1 MRWYSF
7 VLVATV
13 FGGTIQQAHAESLR
27 VALAAA
33 YNHNATLNAQ
43 RAATR
48 AADERIGQAKSGFR
62 PTITG
67 DANYGFVSTTNNRTG
82 AVDTNPYGYGI
93 TINQNLFDGFRTI
106 NNVAAA
112 EANIKASREQ
122 LRRVEQQI
130 LEAASTAYVNV
141 LEAREIVSIR
151 RQNIAFLREQL
162 RSSQARLDVG
172 EGTRT
177 DVAQS
182 QARLSNAQA
191 QLAAAQSSLEAARG
205 TYRQVIGRTPS
216 NLSWPEGPVHLYAA
230 SLQGAIN
237 SGINQHP
244 AVRLTQ
250 HAVDAALFNVK
261 ALEGGFLPSLAL
273 RGNAS
278 KSFNS
283 GGRGN
288 RSSSASATLNLTV
301 PIYQGGGVSAQVRE
315 ARETLAQNR
324 IQVDEA
330 RDEVR
335 SAAVTAWSNLQS
347 ANANIRANRDSLR
360 ASKLALD
367 GVIEE
372 RNVGQRTQL
381 EVLDSQ
387 STVLDAQ
394 VSLVS
399 ARKARL
405 TAGYALVAAMGRLN
419 SKRLGL
425 SVRHYDP
432 VDHFDQVKDRWFG
445 LRTPSGR

>member
-7 VLVATV
+7 VLVASV
-13 FGGTIQQAHAESLR
+13 FGGSIQQVNAESLR
-27 VALAAA
+27 EALAAA

-48 AADERIGQAKSGFR
+48 AVDENISQAKSGFR

-67 DANYGFVSTTNNRTG
+67 DANYGFASTYSNRTG
-82 AVDTNPYGYGI
+82 STDTNPYGYGI
-93 TINQNLFDGFRTI
+93 TISQSLFDGFRTI

-112 EANIKASREQ
+112 EANVKAS
-122 LRRVEQQI
+122 
-130 LEAASTAYVNV
+130 
-141 LEAREIVSIR
+141 
-151 RQNIAFLREQL
+151 REQL

-182 QARLSNAQA
+182 QARLSSARA
-191 QLAAAQSSLEAARG
+191 QLSAAEASLESTRA

-216 NLSWPEGPVHLYAA
+216 NLSWPNGPSSLYAA
-230 SLQGAIN
+230 SLQGAIAMGLN
-237 SGINQHP
+237 EHP

-250 HAVDAALFNVK
+250 HAVDAAAFNVK
-261 ALEGGFLPSLAL
+261 ALEGQFLPTLSL
-273 RGNAS
+273 RGNANQT
-278 KSFNS
+278 FDS

-288 RSSSASATLNLTV
+288 RNQSVSATLNLSV
-301 PIYQGGGVSAQVRE
+301 PLYQGGGPSSQVRQ

-335 SAAVTAWSNLQS
+335 AAAISAWSNLQS
-347 ANANIRANRDSLR
+347 ANANITATRDSLR

-381 EVLDSQ
+381 EVLNSQ

-394 VSLVS
+394 VSLVG

-419 SKRLGL
+419 SRRLRL
-425 SVRHYDP
+425 PVRHYDP
-432 VDHFDQVKDRWFG
+432 VEHFEEVKDMWFG

>member
-1 MRWYSF
+1 MRWYSI
-7 VLVATV
+7 VLVASV
-13 FGGTIQQAHAESLR
+13 FGGATQQVNAESLR
-27 VALAAA
+27 TALAAA

-48 AADERIGQAKSGFR
+48 AVDEEVAQANAGYR

-67 DANYGFVSTTNNRTG
+67 DANYGFSRTTGNITG
-82 AVDTNPYGYGI
+82 NASTNPYGYGI

-112 EANIKASREQ
+112 EANVKASREQ
-122 LRRVEQQI
+122 LRRIEQQI
-130 LEAASTAYVNV
+130 LQSAASAYVDV
-141 LEAREIVSIR
+141 LEAQEIVVIR
-151 RQNIAFLREQL
+151 RQNIDFLREQL

-182 QARLSNAQA
+182 QARLSNAEA
-191 QLAAAQSSLEAARG
+191 SLAAAQASLESARA
-205 TYRQVIGRTPS
+205 TYYQVIGRTPS
-216 NLSWPEGPVHLYAA
+216 NLSWPKEPMNLYAN
-230 SLQGAIN
+230 SLQGAISTGLN
-237 SGINQHP
+237 EHP

-250 HAVDAALFNVK
+250 HAVDAAAFNVK
-261 ALEGGFLPSLAL
+261 SLEGAYLPTLSL
-273 RGNAS
+273 RGNAN

-283 GGRGN
+283 GSDGN
-288 RSSSASATLNLTV
+288 RNSSVSATLNLTV
-301 PIYQGGGVSAQVRE
+301 PIYQGGSASSQVRE
-315 ARETLAQNR
+315 GRETLAQNR
-324 IQVDEA
+324 IEVDEA
-330 RDEVR
+330 RDEVW
-335 SAAVTAWSNLQS
+335 AATVSAWSDLQS
-347 ANANIRANRDSLR
+347 ANANIRATQASLR

-394 VSLVS
+394 VSLVR
-399 ARKARL
+399 ARKSRL

-419 SKRLGL
+419 SRRLGL
-425 SVRHYDP
+425 PVRHYDP
-432 VDHFDQVKDRWFG
+432 VAHFDEVKDMWLG